1 MSRVYITGDCH
12 GDFHRFSTKNF
23 PEQAELTRDDYV
35 IILGDFGGVWNYRG
49 ADGNEI
55 WWLDWLENKPFTT
68 LFVDGNHENFARL
81 NTEFPEEEWNGGKV
95 HVLRP
100 HVLHL
105 MRGYIFR
112 LADKDFLAFGGA
124 QSHDMW
130 CRKEGKSWWK
140 EEMPSTEEKARALEN
155 IGKNGGIV
163 DYVLS
168 HDCPQYVALTL
179 GFYESNDLT
188 KFFNELSMGLTIKK
202 YWYFGHYHMECCPM
216 HGFECL
222 YESIRR
228 II

>member
-1 MSRVYITGDCH
+1 
-12 GDFHRFSTKNF
+12 
-23 PEQAELTRDDYV
+23 
-35 IILGDFGGVWNYRG
+35 
-49 ADGNEI
+49 
-55 WWLDWLENKPFTT
+55 
-68 LFVDGNHENFARL
+68 
-81 NTEFPEEEWNGGKV
+81 
-95 HVLRP
+95 
-100 HVLHL
+100 
-105 MRGYIFR
+105 MRGYIFH

-124 QSHDMW
+124 QSQDMW

-140 EEMPSTEEKARALEN
+140 EELPSTEEKTRALES
-155 IGKNGGIV
+155 IDKNGGIV

-202 YWYFGHYHMECCPM
+202 YWYFGHYHTECCPM
-216 HGFECL
+216 HGFECF